1 MQYCAFNTDTI
12 QRSIDNQ
19 KYSCGIFLDFSKAFD
34 TVDHGILIR
43 KLELYGIRGIARDW
57 FMSYLT
63 NRKQFVS
70 IQDINSECSNIS
82 CGVPQGTVLGPIL
95 FLLYINDFNNCS
107 QVLHFHLFA
116 DDSNLFYSNKNL
128 KDLEQTI
135 NEELKNVSDW
145 LDANKL
151 SLNIT
156 KSNFV
161 MFHPP
166 QKRLLFSLNIYIKDN
181 ILKKRDCI
189 KYLRRISSPR
199 TKLLAA
205 RCECLHLI
213 KINCLAL

>member
-1 MQYCAFNTDTI
+1 MIKPRKSQNRISGFSTD
-12 QRSIDNQ
+12 SVL
-19 KYSCGIFLDFSKAFD
+19 KPL
-34 TVDHGILIR
+34 ILFCDW
-43 KLELYGIRGIARDW
+43 RG
-57 FMSYLT
+57 LT
-63 NRKQFVS
+63 HK
-70 IQDINSECSNIS
+70 
-82 CGVPQGTVLGPIL
+82 VPQGTVLGPIL

-107 QVLHFHLFA
+107 QVLDFHLFA

-166 QKRLLFSLNIYIKDN
+166 QKRLLFSLN
-181 ILKKRDCI
+181 
-189 KYLRRISSPR
+189 YLY
-199 TKLLAA
+199 
-205 RCECLHLI
+205 
-213 KINCLAL
+213 